1 VETTTDDDTEKRIS
15 ELIRE
20 SLLETVQDELPHSL
34 AVTIDEMVE
43 REDKDLLEIYANIFV
58 ERDSQKSII
67 IGHGGSRL
75 KDTGVISR
83 AAIEKL
89 LGRHVFL
96 SIRVKVAKD
105 WQRDPKKLER
115 LGF

>member
-1 VETTTDDDTEKRIS
+1 
-15 ELIRE
+15 
-20 SLLETVQDELPHSL
+20 
-34 AVTIDEMVE
+34 MVE
-43 REDKDLLEIYANIFV
+43 REDKNLLEIYANIFV

-75 KDTGVISR
+75 KDTGAISR
-83 AAIEKL
+83 RAIEAL
-89 LGRHVFL
+89 LGRHIFL